1 MGKGRRR
8 EIGAGLDSDNNKV
21 GGCFVLL
28 FFLSFVVF
36 DTIVGFIIYTGCDP
50 HNTLQGKGR
59 MAMTRK
65 STNDA
70 RCIMIVL
77 ALVEFFFSSFFFVF
91 F

>member
-1 MGKGRRR
+1 M
-8 EIGAGLDSDNNKV
+8 
-21 GGCFVLL
+21 
-28 FFLSFVVF
+28 VF

-77 ALVEFFFSSFFFVF
+77 ALVEFFFSSFFFRVF
-91 F
+91 LILNYVLIFNSATATPMDIFI